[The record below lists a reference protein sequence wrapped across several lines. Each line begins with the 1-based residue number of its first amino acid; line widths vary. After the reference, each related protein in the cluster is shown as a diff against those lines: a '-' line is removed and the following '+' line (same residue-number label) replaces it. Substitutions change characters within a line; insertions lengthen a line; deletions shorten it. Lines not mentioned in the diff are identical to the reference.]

1 MIIKGECVHSSI
13 KKFDSLPD
21 VSRHMSILGDFS
33 MTIVWDSLIL
43 CVDFMCRMNRGLHK
57 N

>member
-21 VSRHMSILGDFS
+21 VSRHMSIMEDFS

-43 CVDFMCRMNRGLHK
+43 CVDSMCRINRGLHK
-57 N
+57 D